1 MKSGLP
7 PCRQDRYC
15 LFLPLCSFHL
25 IQSGHDN
32 HLDMLP
38 RLFVAT
44 SLIYPHSH
52 ATFWR
57 VGVPL
62 FCCLKSS
69 RTAFSSNP
77 AVSCGLTTETDYIMS
92 ADGYAL
98 SYNRTRSCC
107 PLLFFGM
114 AFRRSLHH
122 FSVAKIVCSRERLP
136 EVLTNG
142 VTASIFLYRALRFCL
157 RLKIKSID
165 ALSLVHPFSAPTF

>member
-1 MKSGLP
+1 
-7 PCRQDRYC
+7 
-15 LFLPLCSFHL
+15 
-25 IQSGHDN
+25 
-32 HLDMLP
+32 MLP

-69 RTAFSSNP
+69 QTTHSSNS
-77 AVSCGLTTETDYIMS
+77 AVSCGLTTETDYMMS

-98 SYNRTRSCC
+98 SCNRIRRYC
-107 PLLFFGM
+107 PQLFFGM
-114 AFRRSLHH
+114 AFRRSHHH

-142 VTASIFLYRALRFCL
+142 VAASIFLYRALRFYL
-157 RLKIKSID
+157 R
-165 ALSLVHPFSAPTF
+165 

>member
-1 MKSGLP
+1 
-7 PCRQDRYC
+7 
-15 LFLPLCSFHL
+15 
-25 IQSGHDN
+25 
-32 HLDMLP
+32 MLP

-69 RTAFSSNP
+69 QTTHSSNS
-77 AVSCGLTTETDYIMS
+77 AVSCGLTTETDYMMS

-98 SYNRTRSCC
+98 SCNRTRSCC
-107 PLLFFGM
+107 PQLFFGM
-114 AFRRSLHH
+114 AFRRSHHH

-142 VTASIFLYRALRFCL
+142 VAASIFLYRALRFCL

-165 ALSLVHPFSAPTF
+165 TLSLVHPFSAPTF